1 MPSAA
6 IDAHVHLHRPASAL
20 DDLDQAWRNM
30 AVLRR
35 AGHLPVLMLAEQSG
49 CDVFAYLADHLS
61 ACAEP
66 DALWYEADGARML
79 IVAGRQIVSDEGL
92 EILAL
97 ACRGP
102 IEDGRPASTIVAELS
117 ARDALVVLPW
127 GAGKWLGERGR
138 LLGRLLAQ
146 EQGRTLLLG
155 DNGGRPAW
163 WAAPL
168 LGGTRTLS
176 GSDPLPLRG
185 SAGRIGS
192 FGTIVEASL
201 SLDHPVRDLKA
212 AVRNPATA
220 LFRFGRPVSPARF
233 AREQLLLRL
242 AR

>member
-30 AVLRR
+30 AGLRR
-35 AGHLPVLMLAEQSG
+35 AGHVPVLMLAEPSG
-49 CDVFAYLADHLS
+49 SEVFTGLADHLS
-61 ACAEP
+61 PCAEP

-79 IVAGRQIVSDEGL
+79 IVAGRQIISEEGL

-97 ACRGP
+97 AYRGP
-102 IEDGRPASTIVAELS
+102 VDDGRPASTIVAELS
-117 ARDALVVLPW
+117 ARDAVVVLPW

-138 LLGRLLAQ
+138 LIGRLRR
-146 EQGRTLLLG
+146 QGRTLLLG

-163 WAAPL
+163 WLAPL
-168 LGGTRTLS
+168 LAGTRTLS
-176 GSDPLPLRG
+176 GSDPLPLPG
-185 SAGRIGS
+185 SARRIGS
-192 FGTIVEASL
+192 FGTVVEASL

-220 LFRFGRPVSPARF
+220 LRRFGRPASSVRF
-233 AREQLLLRL
+233 ASDQLLLRL